1 MAITMSFRKGDGLS
15 EQGNV
20 PGSLHVPMVYEQV
33 HVEPVNWEYRV
44 LTVDAREVE
53 LPDTAQLN
61 ELGAQGWLLVGV
73 LEQRTMGGGLQ
84 GGDGQMT
91 RDYVS
96 RVLDQER
103 QEKALSCITTL
114 CDRRANDIKEICS
127 YDLKFSCTDSD
138 RDNRAW

>member
-1 MAITMSFRKGDGLS
+1 LAISMSFRKGDGLS
-15 EQGNV
+15 EQGNI

-33 HVEPVNWEYRV
+33 QVEPINWEYRV
-44 LTVDAREVE
+44 LTIDAREMG

-61 ELGAQGWLLVGV
+61 ELGTQGWLLVGV

-103 QEKALSCITTL
+103 QERSSLVHYYFVRQKS
-114 CDRRANDIKEICS
+114 E
-127 YDLKFSCTDSD
+127 
-138 RDNRAW
+138 